1 MQLTMRPYV
10 TAGVALAGAS
20 VIAVAPVMPAQA
32 LHAPTLPQVHAP
44 AVQLTA
50 LDNPL
55 DVFAPI
61 VAAVQQLLGDTGNAV
76 VTNVNPLLRQ
86 VVINQLY
93 TLQQAQQLIGNIAG
107 GLGTIGA
114 ALPSTF
120 QAVGAQLATGNVN
133 GAIDAFQSGII
144 MGGLQLITGIS
155 QPIQNI
161 VQRPLAVASALVP
174 AMITTVQSLV
184 IFAVGSTLG
193 IGCSDCVT
201 VKPIVQQV
209 VSSIQSVLQAVTTLN
224 PLNVINAV
232 QHGIA
237 DVTVDVIKQVDQFV
251 TDAVPF
257 IASTI
262 QTALNVNPNTPTGT
276 TDPATATTAAAVK
289 VSALSATAPKAT
301 DPAAVPAVTPADST
315 PAAAAATGT
324 ATGTPAGTGSPSTAK
339 DDAQASTTKAGA
351 AEPTSATT
359 PSSSGSSS
367 STTSSG
373 SSGSSTKDAG
383 SNATGSGATKSGS
396 DSAGASQSGSAH
408 NAGGSATG
416 AEGSTGGTTAGA
428 GASGST
434 KSGDAKSGSTKSG
447 DAKSGSTKSGEAKS
461 DSSKSGDSGAG
472 TATTPKAAK
481 ADKPS
486 HAAAGASGGHAG
498 TE

>member
-10 TAGVALAGAS
+10 NAGLALAGAG
-20 VIAVAPVMPAQA
+20 VIAVAPVVPSQA
-32 LHAPTLPQVHAP
+32 LHAPTLPQVHMP

-55 DVFAPI
+55 DVFGPI
-61 VAAVQQLLGDTGNAV
+61 VTALQQLAGDTANVAA
-76 VTNVNPLLRQ
+76 TSVNPLLRQ

-93 TLQQAQQLIGNIAG
+93 TLQQAQQLIGNVAG
-107 GLGTIGA
+107 GLGTLGA
-114 ALPSTF
+114 ALPSTL

-133 GAIDAFQSGII
+133 GAIDAFQSGILL
-144 MGGLQLITGIS
+144 GGLQLITGIS

-201 VKPIVQQV
+201 VKPIVQQM

-224 PLNVINAV
+224 PINVINAV

-237 DVTVDVIKQVDQFV
+237 DVTIDVIKQVDQFI

-262 QTALNVNPNTPTGT
+262 KTALNVNPNTTTGT

-289 VSALSATAPKAT
+289 VSTLAATAPKAT
-301 DPAAVPAVTPADST
+301 NPAAVPAVTPADAT
-315 PAAAAATGT
+315 PAAASAVTGT
-324 ATGTPAGTGSPSTAK
+324 TASTPAGATSATK
-339 DDAQASTTKAGA
+339 EDAPTSTTKTGA

-359 PSSSGSSS
+359 PSSSGTSGTSGSSS
-367 STTSSG
+367 SSG
-373 SSGSSTKDAG
+373 TSGSSTKG
-383 SNATGSGATKSGS
+383 TGTTSSGAGATKSGA
-396 DSAGASQSGSAH
+396 DSTGTSQSGSGKSAD
-408 NAGGSATG
+408 GSA
-416 AEGSTGGTTAGA
+416 AGA
-428 GASGST
+428 KGASGGSKSGAGTSGST
-434 KSGDAKSGSTKSG
+434 TSGDAKAG
-447 DAKSGSTKSGEAKS
+447 
-461 DSSKSGDSGAG
+461 SSKSGDSGAG
-472 TATTPKAAK
+472 TAAKPKAAAK

-486 HAAAGASGGHAG
+486 HAAAGAGGSHA
-498 TE
+498 E

>member
-10 TAGVALAGAS
+10 NAGLALAGAG
-20 VIAVAPVMPAQA
+20 VIAVAPVVPSQA
-32 LHAPTLPQVHAP
+32 LHAPTLPQVHMS

-55 DVFAPI
+55 EVFGPI
-61 VAAVQQLLGDTGNAV
+61 VTALQQLLGDTANTAA
-76 VTNVNPLLRQ
+76 TSINPLLRQ

-93 TLQQAQQLIGNIAG
+93 TLQQAQQLIGNVAG

-114 ALPSTF
+114 ALPSTL

-144 MGGLQLITGIS
+144 LGGLQLITGIS

-184 IFAVGSTLG
+184 IYAVGSTLG

-201 VKPIVQQV
+201 VKPIVQQM
-209 VSSIQSVLQAVTTLN
+209 VSSIQGVLQAVTTLN
-224 PLNVINAV
+224 PINVINAV

-237 DVTVDVIKQVDQFV
+237 DVTIDVIKQVDQFV
-251 TDAVPF
+251 TTAVPY

-262 QTALNVNPNTPTGT
+262 QTALNVNPNTSTGT

-289 VSALSATAPKAT
+289 VSTLAATAPKAT
-301 DPAAVPAVTPADST
+301 NPAAVPAVTPADST
-315 PAAAAATGT
+315 SAATS
-324 ATGTPAGTGSPSTAK
+324 AAGTTASAPADST
-339 DDAQASTTKAGA
+339 STTKGDTPTSTTKTGA

-359 PSSSGSSS
+359 PSSSGTSATSGSS
-367 STTSSG
+367 TSSG
-373 SSGSSTKDAG
+373 TSGSSTKDTGTTSSSAG
-383 SNATGSGATKSGS
+383 STKSGA
-396 DSAGASQSGSAH
+396 DATGTSQSGS
-408 NAGGSATG
+408 GKGTDGSA
-416 AEGSTGGTTAGA
+416 AGA
-428 GASGST
+428 KGSSGASKSGAGTSSST
-434 KSGDAKSGSTKSG
+434 KSGDATGG
-447 DAKSGSTKSGEAKS
+447 
-461 DSSKSGDSGAG
+461 SSKSGDSGAG
-472 TATTPKAAK
+472 TATKPKAAAK

-486 HAAAGASGGHAG
+486 HTAAGGHAK
-498 TE
+498 